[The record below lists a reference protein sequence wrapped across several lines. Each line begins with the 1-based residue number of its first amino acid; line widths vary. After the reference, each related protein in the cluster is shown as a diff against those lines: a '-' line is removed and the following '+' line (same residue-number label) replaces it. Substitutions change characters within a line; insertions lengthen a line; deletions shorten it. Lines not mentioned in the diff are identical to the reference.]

1 MGARRR
7 ARRAASSGAGRTTA
21 CRSRTKTCGTR
32 AAATCGGLTSHSG
45 TGSDVPTPDR
55 EPGVDDVNIIWEGP
69 RTRGVLAFKRRPVFS
84 GLGQS
89 WLRLSRS
96 RARTARKAA
105 VRSLGPS
112 RPNPRS
118 RRARPKVS
126 NDTKVLA
133 GGQQAAWEKAA
144 THPPQRKTPTVGDVF
159 ARQVSRRNAS
169 RPDAGPAA
177 DAWIQVG
184 TDINVWYYEQRVA
197 EQRRQRILRV
207 GRRGAAATRPLS
219 TVGVGGASTNRTGA
233 GAAPVAIPVPRPST
247 APVPGQS
254 RVELPSG
261 SPAVNPAP
269 VPGALPGII
278 PQPAPASIPAPSP
291 GARPASV
298 PASSPL
304 PFQVRIANLGEQLL
318 SALTGPR
325 PATIVRPLP
334 TTLTSYGPGASP
346 SLAAQPGLTPSNSPL
361 LGFSQQTLYEPTPQE
376 DLDKCKCPK
385 KRKRSDKKR
394 CTNPVISR
402 TRAGDI
408 LTTKVRLV
416 CPSSRT
422 NKRSRR
428 TLPFPTL

>member
-1 MGARRR
+1 M
-7 ARRAASSGAGRTTA
+7 
-21 CRSRTKTCGTR
+21 
-32 AAATCGGLTSHSG
+32 
-45 TGSDVPTPDR
+45 PTPDFQ
-55 EPGVDDVNIIWEGP
+55 PGVDDVNIMWEGL
-69 RTRGVLAFKRRPVFS
+69 RTRGPLAFKRRPVFPS
-84 GLGQS
+84 VGQS
-89 WLRLSRS
+89 WLRMSRL
-96 RARTARKAA
+96 RARTARKTAT
-105 VRSLGPS
+105 RSLGAS

-118 RRARPKVS
+118 RRARPRVS
-126 NDTKVLA
+126 PDTKVLA

-144 THPPQRKTPTVGDVF
+144 THPPPRKTPTVGEVF
-159 ARQVSRRNAS
+159 SRSVARRNAS

-184 TDINVWYYEQRVA
+184 TDINVWYYEQRLA
-197 EQRRQRILRV
+197 EQRRKRILAV
-207 GRRGAAATRPLS
+207 GRRGAAATRPLLP
-219 TVGVGGASTNRTGA
+219 VGAGGASTNRTGA
-233 GAAPVAIPVPRPST
+233 GAAPLPIPSPRPST
-247 APVPGQS
+247 VPIPGQS

-261 SPAVNPAP
+261 SPAVNPAA

-325 PATIVRPLP
+325 PATVVRPLP
-334 TTLTSYGPGASP
+334 TTLTSFGTAASP

-376 DLDKCKCPK
+376 DLDKCRCPK
-385 KRKRSDKKR
+385 KQKRSSKKR